1 MEQFKKFG
9 IDDGNIEEGA
19 IYGIASVFS
28 LIEKEIETCLK
39 PFNLNP
45 TSFNALMI
53 IKHQGKDQGISQI
66 EIGKRLIVT
75 ASNMTKLLDKLNKE
89 GFVQRFAQEGDRRVN
104 LIKITQKGSDLL
116 DQAWPGYKAKV
127 QEITSLVD
135 QEELE
140 QSTNILAK
148 WFKKLEKL

>member
-9 IDDGNIEEGA
+9 IQDGNIEEGS
-19 IYGIASVFS
+19 IYGVACVYS
-28 LIEKEIETCLK
+28 LIEKEIENYLK

-53 IKHQGKDQGISQI
+53 IKHQGQETGISQI

-75 ASNMTKLLDKLNKE
+75 ASNMTKLLDKLNRE
-89 GFVQRFAQEGDRRVN
+89 GLIQRTAQEGDRRVN

-116 DQAWPGYKAKV
+116 DQAWPDYRNKV
-127 QEITSLVD
+127 EEITELLD
-135 QEELE
+135 RKELE
-140 QSTNILAK
+140 QITHILAK
-148 WFKKLEKL
+148 WFEGLEKL